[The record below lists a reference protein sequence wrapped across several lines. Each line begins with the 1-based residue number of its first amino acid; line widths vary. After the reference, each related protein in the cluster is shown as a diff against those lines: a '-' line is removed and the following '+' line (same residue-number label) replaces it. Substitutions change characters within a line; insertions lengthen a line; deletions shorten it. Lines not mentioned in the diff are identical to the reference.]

1 MRILVISHAAGT
13 PQIGPNMRTFYLA
26 RKLVAAGY
34 KVNIVGSG
42 VFHKYRSSPLPNIG
56 EDAEKVVDGINYRWL
71 ATRPYEK
78 RGVPQVLNQLSF
90 AYKLWSIRKK
100 LVQLNPSFVIM
111 SSPPPLG
118 IYAASYI
125 AHKSGAKLIF
135 EIRDLWPEIIEEL
148 GGFGPNHPYI
158 KMVKH
163 SVKFAYKRA
172 KGIVSVKPGDLS
184 FIENKYKSK
193 AHLEY
198 IPNGFDHTGVLDKP
212 YEHPILKEKGFKLV
226 YTGALSNYY
235 AIGSLLGAAKFLKTT
250 HSNLIVLIA
259 GDGED
264 REQYEAYKNEHKLDN
279 VYFLGFLPKENMLS
293 LIRQCD
299 AAFLGLKDTKANQL
313 GISTN
318 KLYEYM
324 YAKSPVIASYN
335 TDHDIVK
342 ESGAGLTVEPE
353 SAEAI
358 ADAIEKICAMSAEER
373 RVMGEKG
380 YSYLMQ
386 HHTFDTITEKYLN
399 LFELLDK

>member
-1 MRILVISHAAGT
+1 MHIVIISHAAGT
-13 PQIGPNMRTFYLA
+13 PQIGPNMRTYYLA

-42 VFHKYRSSPLPNIG
+42 VFHKYRNSPLSNPG
-56 EDAEKVVDGINYRWL
+56 EDTEEVVDGINYRWI

-90 AYKLWSIRKK
+90 AYKLWSMRKK

-118 IYAASYI
+118 IYAANYI
-125 AHKSGAKLIF
+125 ARKSGAKLIF

-163 SVKFAYKRA
+163 AIKFAYKKA

-184 FIENKYKSK
+184 YIERKYKPK

-198 IPNGFDHTGVLDKP
+198 IPNGFDHTAVLDKS
-212 YEHPILKEKGFKLV
+212 YEHPILKEEGFKLV

-235 AIGSLLGAAKFLKTT
+235 AIGALLEAAKLLKTT
-250 HSNLIVLIA
+250 HPSLSVLIA

-264 REQYEAYKNEHKLDN
+264 RGQYEAYKNEHKLDN
-279 VYFLGFLPKENMLS
+279 VHFLGFLPKENMLS

-299 AAFLGLKDTKANQL
+299 VAFLGLKDTKANQL

-353 SAEAI
+353 SAVAI
-358 ADAIEKICAMSAEER
+358 AEAIEKIYAMSLEER